1 MTMQTIAPGGH
12 RVGLS
17 NLDKVLFPESGITK
31 GELVDYYRRI
41 APIALKLWRGLPLTL
56 YRFPDGIRARGF
68 FQKNPPDYFP
78 EWISRAR
85 LAGGDGTVAYVV
97 VDNAASLL

>member
-1 MTMQTIAPGGH
+1 MTTETIAPGGH
-12 RVGLS
+12 RVALS

-41 APIALKLWRGLPLTL
+41 APMALKLRRGRPLTM
-56 YRFPDGIRARGF
+56 YRFPDGIGAGGF
-68 FQKNPPDYFP
+68 FQKNAPDYFP

-85 LAGGDGTVAYVV
+85 LKA
-97 VDNAASLL
+97 